1 MTLGKFAEAIQN
13 YTEAIKRNPED
24 AKIYSNRAACYHK
37 LTEWPLALKVCH
49 CYDSLDTT
57 QAFVTL
63 QLNLSILDSL
73 GPSFHWFIYSHLYC
87 IGTTTTCPDIEVS
100 LVSTIAGL
108 TVVSRLFHVLI
119 QNILDN

>member
-87 IGTTTTCPDIEVS
+87 IGTTTTCPDYRGVLS
-100 LVSTIAGL
+100 VHN
-108 TVVSRLFHVLI
+108 SRFDCSVKI
-119 QNILDN
+119 IPCAYTEYSR